1 MDLIIAVIVR
11 TERKYT
17 KSRTQ
22 KQTKLDFAETKRRRS
37 EKNISFSKTYRAGGD
52 NISFSPFDYAF
63 CDSGAIKC
71 DIVIKNSE

>member
-1 MDLIIAVIVR
+1 LFEQSANI
-11 TERKYT
+11 
-17 KSRTQ
+17 Q
-22 KQTKLDFAETKRRRS
+22 KVGRRS
-37 EKNISFSKTYRAGGD
+37 KRSSILPRRSVEEAKKNIAFSKTYRAGGD